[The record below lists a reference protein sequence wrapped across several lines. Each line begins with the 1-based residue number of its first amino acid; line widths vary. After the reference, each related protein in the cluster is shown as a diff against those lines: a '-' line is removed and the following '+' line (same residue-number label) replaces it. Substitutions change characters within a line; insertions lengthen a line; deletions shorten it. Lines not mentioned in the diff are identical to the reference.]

1 MTMEEL
7 LDAPTTNGDLPVDH
21 VPPVSMAAP
30 TTTTLGGQ
38 ELCLAYDEREIVERL
53 SVEIPTGK
61 ITVIVGPN
69 ACGKSTLLRALA
81 RLLKPK
87 RGTVLLDGRS
97 IHKTPTKEVAAKLGI
112 LPQSPVAPEG
122 ITVAD
127 LVGRGRYPHQGWFRQ
142 WNASDHAAVD
152 GALEA
157 TGTLDIAGRS
167 VDELSG
173 GQRQRVW
180 IAMTLAQG
188 TGLMLLDEP
197 TTYLDLAHQVEVLDL
212 LVDLNQREGRTI
224 VLVLHDLNHAC
235 RYAHHLIA
243 MRGGTIVAEGAP
255 SEIVTPELVTE
266 VFGLPCRVIDDP
278 VSGTPMIVPIG
289 RHLNV
294 GHAR

>member
-1 MTMEEL
+1 MKVHDTV
-7 LDAPTTNGDLPVDH
+7 APEDPPSPARASRLVADDL
-21 VPPVSMAAP
+21 S
-30 TTTTLGGQ
+30 
-38 ELCLAYDEREIVERL
+38 LAYDQHEVTSHL
-53 SVEIPTGK
+53 SVAIPPGR

-87 RGTVLLDGRS
+87 RGTVLLDGTS
-97 IHKTPTKEVAAKLGI
+97 IHRLPTREVATQVGI
-112 LPQSPVAPEG
+112 LPQSPVAPDG

-127 LVGRGRYPHQGWFRQ
+127 LVGRGRYPHQGWIRRWTVADEKAVQ
-142 WNASDHAAVD
+142 AAL
-152 GALEA
+152 AA
-157 TGTLDIAGRS
+157 TGTDDLAARL

-188 TGLMLLDEP
+188 TGLLLLDEP

-212 LVDLNQREGRTI
+212 LVDLSQREGRTI

-243 MRGGTIVAEGAP
+243 MRDGAIVAEGSP
-255 SEIVTPELVTE
+255 DDIVSPALVTDC
-266 VFGLPCRVIDDP
+266 VRRALPDHHRPGVRHADGRPDRSP
-278 VSGTPMIVPIG
+278 PPRRAGVGRQGT
-289 RHLNV
+289 
-294 GHAR
+294 